1 MLFITSILANY
12 RYATEDCVRERSL
25 KTVAR
30 VGAHSFLDDPMT
42 IAQVQGIANPERM
55 LEAHGLIQAEHAER
69 CGALHL
75 LDGDDPRGFLVAYDT
90 LDKPWLSEKLMLA
103 RIILATF
110 QKLSFKEFRILTR
123 NIRSHSKALNLSWYK
138 RMVKG
143 RHYRM
148 KVIAIDPMLRGTG
161 AFRRL
166 ITPALDYADRER
178 IPAVLETHNP
188 KNVGLYEHFGF
199 ELAQTITSPETHISQ
214 YCMIRKPQPQ
224 AMKVERFT
232 VENRLKEVEGG

>member
-1 MLFITSILANY
+1 MLLITSILANH
-12 RYATEDCVRERSL
+12 RYAEEVSAQECSL
-25 KTVAR
+25 KTAAR

-55 LEAHGLIQAEHAER
+55 LEAHALIQAEHAAR
-69 CGALHL
+69 YGSFHL
-75 LDGDDPRGFLVAYDT
+75 LDGGDPRAFMVAYDS
-90 LDKPWLSEKLMLA
+90 LDKPWLSEIVMLG
-103 RIILATF
+103 RTILATF
-110 QKLSFKEFRILTR
+110 QQLRFKEFRILTR
-123 NIRSHSKALNLSWYK
+123 NIRKHGKALNLSWYK
-138 RMVKG
+138 SVVKG

-199 ELAQTITSPETHISQ
+199 ELVRTITSPETHISQ
-214 YCMIRKPQPQ
+214 YCMIRKPQRRNN
-224 AMKVERFT
+224 K
-232 VENRLKEVEGG
+232 